1 MELLSTIVNLLLM
14 TFRLSIPI
22 ALAAIGVSISERSGV
37 INLGIEGIMLLGAMG
52 AVVGSHIFGSALVG
66 LIVALITGVAVG
78 GLYALCVLYFKANQS
93 VIGIGLNSLAAG
105 LTVVTVKSIWNKE
118 GISGTVDQLGTFTL
132 PLLNRI
138 PVVGAMFS
146 DQSPLI
152 IASLFIALFAAYVL
166 AKTKIGLRL
175 TSIGE
180 HPLAAAT
187 AGIPV
192 TKYRTFAIVVGSAL
206 AALGGAYLSVVH
218 SNLFVNNM
226 VAGRG
231 FMAIAANILGGWNPI
246 GALLASLLF
255 AFTQALR
262 FQFSYIQM
270 PEQISQIMPY
280 VITLLVLVGIGRK
293 AKSPAKLGV
302 L

>member
-1 MELLSTIVNLLLM
+1 MDILYTIVNLVMM
-14 TFRLSIPI
+14 TLRLSIPI

-37 INLGIEGIMLLGAMG
+37 INLGIEGIMLLGAMA
-52 AVVGSHIFGSALVG
+52 AVVGSHIFGSAWIG
-66 LIVALITGVAVG
+66 LLVALVTGIVIG

-93 VIGIGLNSLAAG
+93 VIGIGLNSLASG

-118 GISGTVDQLGTFTL
+118 GISGTVDQLGTFTI
-132 PLLNRI
+132 PLLHKI
-138 PVVGAMFS
+138 PAIGSIFT

-152 IASLFIALFAAYVL
+152 IATLVIALFAAYVL

-187 AGIPV
+187 SGIPV
-192 TKYRTFAIVVGSAL
+192 TKYRSIAILVGSAL

-246 GALLASLLF
+246 GSLLASLLF

-270 PEQISQIMPY
+270 PQQISQLIPY
-280 VITLLVLVGIGRK
+280 VITLLVLVGVGRK

>member
-1 MELLSTIVNLLLM
+1 MEILTTMVNLLMM

-22 ALAAIGVSISERSGV
+22 ALAAIGVTISERSGV

-52 AVVGSHIFGSALVG
+52 AVVGSHIAGSAWIG
-66 LIVALITGVAVG
+66 LFVALATGVVVG
-78 GLYALCVLYFKANQS
+78 GLYALFVLGFKANQS
-93 VIGIGLNSLAAG
+93 VIGIGLNSLASG

-118 GISGTVDQLGTFTL
+118 GISGTVDQLGTFTVPFL
-132 PLLNRI
+132 HKI
-138 PVVGAMFS
+138 PTIGTMMT

-152 IASLFIALFAAYVL
+152 PITLFVSLFAAYVL
-166 AKTKIGLRL
+166 GRTKVGLRL

-192 TKYRTFAIVVGSAL
+192 MRYRTLAIIVGSAL

-270 PEQISQIMPY
+270 PEQISQLIPY
-280 VITLLVLVGIGRK
+280 VITLLVLVGVGRK